1 MNMKATVLCNMILL
15 ISTLAQWLLTEKNVF
30 ILNPEINFAPRC
42 IFRDFK
48 ILNFI
53 LTTHNELLENGG
65 TLAVKQRIM
74 NYRWRIERE

>member
-1 MNMKATVLCNMILL
+1 MNMKATLLCNMILL
-15 ISTLAQWLLTEKNVF
+15 ISGTMAFVGRNVF

-42 IFRDFK
+42 IVRDFK

-74 NYRWRIERE
+74 NYRRRIERE

>member
-15 ISTLAQWLLTEKNVF
+15 ISTVAQWLLTEKNVF

-42 IFRDFK
+42 IVRDFK

>member
-1 MNMKATVLCNMILL
+1 MNMKASVFYKMILL
-15 ISTLAQWLLTEKNVF
+15 ISGTMAFVGRNVF
-30 ILNPEINFAPRC
+30 ILNPEIHFAPRC
-42 IFRDFK
+42 IIRDFK

>member
-15 ISTLAQWLLTEKNVF
+15 ISTVAQWLLTEKNVF

-42 IFRDFK
+42 IVRDFK

-65 TLAVKQRIM
+65 TLAVKQRTM
-74 NYRWRIERE
+74 NYRRRIERE